1 MSLETELGIDLG
13 DVDLKAAE
21 ENAAKGFVI
30 VSEGLH
36 HAVLDAVRNGQANT
50 GTHFRE
56 FTFKIIAG
64 PFKDSTV
71 EHTLYM
77 PSTGQKTEAFAKS
90 KSQLAIYLHR
100 LGVRKKV
107 AGADG
112 KESLVPIE
120 GKHDFCDAL
129 GTEVAIDVKH
139 ELEQWKDKKTGADKS
154 IMKAKLSFEGVL
166 LVNDKRCEK
175 MPKAGAAAVASAG
188 KAAASKPKDDFT
200 EL

>member
-21 ENAAKGFVI
+21 ETAAKGFVI

-36 HAVLDAVRNGQANT
+36 HAVLDAVRSGQANT

-64 PFKDSTV
+64 PFKDATV

-77 PSTGQKTEAFAKS
+77 PSNSQKPEALAKS

-107 AGADG
+107 VNADG
-112 KESLVPIE
+112 KETLVPIE

-129 GTEVAIDVKH
+129 GTEVVIDVKH

-154 IMKAKLSFEGVL
+154 MMKAKLSFEGVL
-166 LVNDKRCEK
+166 LVSDKRCEK
-175 MPKAGAAAVASAG
+175 VPKASGAAVA
-188 KAAASKPKDDFT
+188 ASKQAAVSRPKDNF
-200 EL
+200 EGL